1 MRTRD
6 DLEAYLSA
14 SSYRHEQV
22 ADDTWVVSDPS
33 SEGGKVVVR
42 IEDGWVIFR
51 LKVMA
56 LSEGVK
62 REALFEKLLS
72 LNASDLSQ
80 VAYAL
85 MDGEVV
91 LTSAHRLETLDLEEL
106 QGTLDEF
113 SLVVATHH
121 NMLQSFSA

>member
-6 DLEAYLSA
+6 DLEAYLTA

-22 ADDTWVVSDPS
+22 AEDTWLISDT
-33 SEGGKVVVR
+33 SEAGNVVVR
-42 IEDGWVIFR
+42 IQDNWVIFR
-51 LKVMA
+51 LKVMTLA
-56 LSEGVK
+56 ATTK

-80 VAYAL
+80 AAYAL

-91 LTSAHRLETLDLEEL
+91 LTSAHRLDTLDLEEL
-106 QGTLDEF
+106 RETLDEF
-113 SLVVATHH
+113 SMAVATHH
-121 NMLQSFSA
+121 NLLHSFSA